1 MLAILSAFGLW
12 AKSNIKWVAIILT
25 VVATLFVGWWGVSMI
40 KEVEVQRAEIV
51 RLEMEV
57 NYKQLAIDLYK
68 RNAEVLAVVL
78 KDREDEIQVLEGQLD
93 GLTDDLP
100 KDEHELAPDS
110 TQEFF
115 RRLRERLP

>member
-1 MLAILSAFGLW
+1 MLALFSAFSVWFKSNLKWIAIILAILAF
-12 AKSNIKWVAIILT
+12 
-25 VVATLFVGWWGVSMI
+25 LFVGWWGVSLI
-40 KEVEVQRAEIV
+40 REVEAQKAEIT

-68 RNAEVLAVVL
+68 RNAEVLAIVL
-78 KDREDEIQVLEGQLD
+78 KDREDEIKNLEGQLD

-100 KDEHELAPDS
+100 EDASEVAPES

-115 RRLRERLP
+115 NRLRERLK